1 MGTGIETCQKFLCF
15 HFNLLLWLETGNI
28 VCPKAIEQTLRLW
41 SPKKYLILV
50 ELCEL
55 IIILAC
61 NSGKKMPKAS
71 AYDCV
76 AHLME

>member
-1 MGTGIETCQKFLCF
+1 MSQKFLCS
-15 HFNLLLWLETGNI
+15 HFNLLLWLETGKRA
-28 VCPKAIEQTLRLW
+28 CPKTLEQTLRPTLVP
-41 SPKKYLILV
+41 PKNLILV

-55 IIILAC
+55 IIISAC